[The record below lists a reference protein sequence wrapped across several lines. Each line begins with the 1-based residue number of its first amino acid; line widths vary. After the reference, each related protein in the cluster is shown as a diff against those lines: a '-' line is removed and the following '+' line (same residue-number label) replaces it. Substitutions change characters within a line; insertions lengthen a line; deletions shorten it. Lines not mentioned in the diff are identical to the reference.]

1 MSAETLK
8 NMQLNLVRYDR
19 QYQYPSVYSNKVNS
33 VTDAMSGTSHQF
45 GWDGCGNMAH
55 HDNPDQHYDRRLW
68 WTEDNRLQFV
78 KDNGSTGA
86 YYQYDA
92 GGDRTYKLLY
102 HKTTGSLNGVQTDYY
117 TLDDA
122 TLYVSPYLVVTPQG
136 YTKHY
141 YAETERITTQL
152 GKSCFTGIDS
162 CVAGD
167 SLASIKL
174 QEAVQVFPT
183 DSFPTPTPMLGY
195 LHSLT
200 NHPNTVSTLY
210 FYHPDHLGSASWITN
225 IHGKTIQHLYYL
237 PWGEDFVNQR
247 TTDFSARF
255 TFSAKEKDLETG
267 LSYFGSRYYSSDLS
281 IWLSV
286 DPQAAKYPS
295 LSPYVY
301 CADNPIKL
309 VDPNG
314 EDIVPYGLLLYYGL
328 EKGGRERSHESIKVG
343 IYTVTPFYD
352 NNNQLIGYNAV
363 REYQQNGK
371 TFWRAEYQMDP
382 SDLQAFKDNIK
393 YYEWCANMIY
403 ASGEPDW
410 RIVALG
416 DNLIKG
422 QLGNSLN
429 ILGTIWKDALRS
441 PEFWLSI
448 AFSAGYSSLSISTK
462 SDAIVSEVLKGE
474 KNFGLGSA
482 TLSEANLAGAKWVG
496 KGARLSSSGTAWI
509 SADGTRQYR
518 PPTVK
523 KKSGRYQAN
532 FESRSGNTGP
542 WENNGHLDIQ

>member
-1 MSAETLK
+1 M
-8 NMQLNLVRYDR
+8 NLA
-19 QYQYPSVYSNKVNS
+19 P
-33 VTDAMSGTSHQF
+33 
-45 GWDGCGNMAH
+45 
-55 HDNPDQHYDRRLW
+55 
-68 WTEDNRLQFV
+68 
-78 KDNGSTGA
+78 
-86 YYQYDA
+86 
-92 GGDRTYKLLY
+92 TYRPQNQIL
-102 HKTTGSLNGVQTDYY
+102 
-117 TLDDA
+117 
-122 TLYVSPYLVVTPQG
+122 PQG
-136 YTKHY
+136 NLS
-141 YAETERITTQL
+141 A
-152 GKSCFTGIDS
+152 
-162 CVAGD
+162 
-167 SLASIKL
+167 
-174 QEAVQVFPT
+174 
-183 DSFPTPTPMLGY
+183 
-195 LHSLT
+195 
-200 NHPNTVSTLY
+200 TVSY
-210 FYHPDHLGSASWITN
+210 
-225 IHGKTIQHLYYL
+225 
-237 PWGEDFVNQR
+237 
-247 TTDFSARF
+247 
-255 TFSAKEKDLETG
+255 TFSAKEKDSETN
-267 LSYFGSRYYSSDLS
+267 LSYFGARYYTSDLS
-281 IWLSV
+281 VWLSV
-286 DPQAAKYPS
+286 DPMSDKYLS

-301 CADNPIKL
+301 CANNPIKL

-314 EDIVPYGLLLYYGL
+314 EEIVPYGLLSYYGID
-328 EKGGRERSHESIKVG
+328 KGGRSHLQESVQVG

-352 NNNQLIGYNAV
+352 DNNLLIGYNAV
-363 REYQQNGK
+363 REYQRNGE
-371 TFWRAEYQMDP
+371 TFWRTEYQMDP
-382 SDLQAFKDNIK
+382 SDLQVFKDNIK

-403 ASGEPDW
+403 AYGEPDW

>member
-1 MSAETLK
+1 MNS
-8 NMQLNLVRYDR
+8 R
-19 QYQYPSVYSNKVNS
+19 Q
-33 VTDAMSGTSHQF
+33 
-45 GWDGCGNMAH
+45 
-55 HDNPDQHYDRRLW
+55 
-68 WTEDNRLQFV
+68 
-78 KDNGSTGA
+78 
-86 YYQYDA
+86 
-92 GGDRTYKLLY
+92 
-102 HKTTGSLNGVQTDYY
+102 
-117 TLDDA
+117 
-122 TLYVSPYLVVTPQG
+122 PYRPQPPQIP
-136 YTKHY
+136 
-141 YAETERITTQL
+141 A
-152 GKSCFTGIDS
+152 
-162 CVAGD
+162 D
-167 SLASIKL
+167 SLRGNPCDSRDPRRCAPPLKRLREPRAASGSCRALAPVGAGLPSGIEGCHSDVP
-174 QEAVQVFPT
+174 QPT
-183 DSFPTPTPMLGY
+183 VNY
-195 LHSLT
+195 SLLT
-200 NHPNTVSTLY
+200 ANSSY
-210 FYHPDHLGSASWITN
+210 
-225 IHGKTIQHLYYL
+225 
-237 PWGEDFVNQR
+237 
-247 TTDFSARF
+247 
-255 TFSAKEKDLETG
+255 TFSAKERDPETG

-286 DPQAAKYPS
+286 DPMASKYPS

-301 CADNPIKL
+301 CADNPVKL

-371 TFWRAEYQMDP
+371 TFWRAECQMDP
-382 SDLQAFKDNIK
+382 SDLQAFKDNVK
-393 YYEWCANMIY
+393 YYERCANMIY

-441 PEFWLSI
+441 PGFWLSM
-448 AFSAGYSSLSISTK
+448 ALSTGYSALNMQANSILTN
-462 SDAIVSEVLKGE
+462 ARNGRGC
-474 KNFGLGSA
+474 FGLGSA
-482 TLSEANLAGAKWVG
+482 SYAEANLAGAKWVG

-518 PPTVK
+518 PPTVN

-532 FESRSGNTGP
+532 FESRSGNTGH